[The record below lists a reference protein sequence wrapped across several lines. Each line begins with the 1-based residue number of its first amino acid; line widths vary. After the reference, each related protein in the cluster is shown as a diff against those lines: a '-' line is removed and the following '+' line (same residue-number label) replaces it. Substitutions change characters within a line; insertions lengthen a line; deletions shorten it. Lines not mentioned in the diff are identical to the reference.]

1 MHDSQIISLFV
12 KFKES
17 QFIYVYLKCY
27 SELNARIGS
36 MPFMTKYPG
45 VLYLAVILI
54 GVNIDT
60 GSHGRCI
67 YMSAFSYKTEFLW
80 YVIIKLHQITS

>member
-1 MHDSQIISLFV
+1 MTCF
-12 KFKES
+12 
-17 QFIYVYLKCY
+17 

-54 GVNIDT
+54 GVNLDT
-60 GSHGRCI
+60 GLHGRCI
-67 YMSAFSYKTEFLW
+67 CMSAFSYKTGFLR
-80 YVIIKLHQITS
+80 YVKLYLNIVFANLALKPTFIFNDI

>member
-1 MHDSQIISLFV
+1 
-12 KFKES
+12 
-17 QFIYVYLKCY
+17 
-27 SELNARIGS
+27 

-60 GSHGRCI
+60 GLHGRCI
-67 YMSAFSYKTEFLW
+67 CMSAFSYKTEFLR
-80 YVIIKLHQITS
+80 YVIIKLYLSIVFANLALKPTSIFNDI